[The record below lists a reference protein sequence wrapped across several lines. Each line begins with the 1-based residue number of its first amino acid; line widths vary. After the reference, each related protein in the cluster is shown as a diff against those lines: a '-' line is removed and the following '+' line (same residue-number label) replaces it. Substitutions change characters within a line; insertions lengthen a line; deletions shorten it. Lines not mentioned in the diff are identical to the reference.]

1 MGEAGGGPSSPPGGR
16 HAPGKGPED
25 TGGSEPDAGERR
37 RERLVALFRRAPI
50 VRTFGMT
57 LSYDEEGRAVIDLPR
72 NPDLDHA
79 AGDVHGGVIATLL
92 DSAAW
97 FTAAPRYEGWISTVE
112 FDTRLLEPA
121 GGGDLRA
128 VGDLLRAGRRLSTAR
143 AECRDGEGRL
153 VAVGTGTFTVTGVDV

>member
-1 MGEAGGGPSSPPGGR
+1 
-16 HAPGKGPED
+16 
-25 TGGSEPDAGERR
+25 
-37 RERLVALFRRAPI
+37 
-50 VRTFGMT
+50 MT